1 MMQYKA
7 IKLKSG
13 ELMACGTEQEINT
26 RTLSTTKFVTVH
38 NPVVFNSF
46 KFMDEAG
53 ELVETISMQPMIP
66 IAEQSILEI
75 STDCIMTVATLQA
88 SAADKYALF
97 LSHYSDISNDESNEE
112 QMDLLEELDD
122 LEDAVGFK
130 ILH

>member
-26 RTLSTTKFVTVH
+26 RTLSTTRFVTVH

-75 STDCIMTVATLQA
+75 STDCIMTVATLQV
-88 SAADKYALF
+88 SAAEKYNMF
-97 LSHYSDISNDESNEE
+97 LSHYSDISNSDEMDE
-112 QMDLLEELDD
+112 QMDLLDELDD
-122 LEDAVGFK
+122 SEDIVGFK

>member
-1 MMQYKA
+1 
-7 IKLKSG
+7 
-13 ELMACGTEQEINT
+13 MACGTEQELNT
-26 RTLSTTKFVTVH
+26 RTLSTTRFVTVH

-66 IAEQSILEI
+66 IAEQTILEI
-75 STDCIMTVATLQA
+75 STDCIMTVATLQE
-88 SAADKYALF
+88 SAEKYTIF
-97 LSHYSDISNDESNEE
+97 LSHYSDISNGTEEDEQLS
-112 QMDLLEELDD
+112 LLDELDD